1 MQETPLEVRIF
12 RKEMH
17 RNGLITRIRS
27 CQISPFEV
35 EDAFLAKQLWVVVVC
50 RRNSLTL
57 GTNSAVGDSEQLRV
71 LNLQNIPKLYISMG
85 WFYWI
90 GTVLDGK
97 HQVLYLQYVF
107 WDNLQ
112 ARRELTGHLWYAQG
126 RMGDVVCPQ
135 TSKTPKNPRW
145 IGFGDCYC
153 GWFRMISMVSTCH
166 LIYFYYIFVIYV
178 HIIINVPLHYGTFD
192 HTARVGVILFA
203 SQIQLVKFPFQHS
216 EMLPCLD
223 SLRIRRHADVQDVL
237 CFSCLVLGVM
247 GRCGSIRGWKIIIPS
262 GALKK
267 DVFLSKYKFSEYDVP
282 SKKFI

>member
-166 LIYFYYIFVIYV
+166 LIYFYYIYLSYMYRHNHQCTTTLWNVWSYCKSWCDFVRLA
-178 HIIINVPLHYGTFD
+178 NP
-192 HTARVGVILFA
+192 VGQISVSAFRNATLFG
-203 SQIQLVKFPFQHS
+203 LT
-216 EMLPCLD
+216 
-223 SLRIRRHADVQDVL
+223 
-237 CFSCLVLGVM
+237 
-247 GRCGSIRGWKIIIPS
+247 
-262 GALKK
+262 
-267 DVFLSKYKFSEYDVP
+267 
-282 SKKFI
+282 